1 MLKLTFR
8 RIMGQARPFELAA
21 LNTVPDLGGYYPVD
35 SLSAGHLEAELTSP
49 NRPAVESN
57 LTVFFR
63 LIDLDGRE
71 NIEIVEQVLPGVF
84 HYAGWIP
91 PGGDGRANA
100 TITDKV
106 VNGHFVLTS
115 TIDGN
120 TVEFIYDTGF
130 YVTTDAQVSRTVKL
144 KAAAAA

>member
-1 MLKLTFR
+1 MKKLSFR
-8 RIMGQARPFELAA
+8 RVMGQARPFEIKA
-21 LNTVPDLGGYYPVD
+21 LNTVEEGGLGGYYPGD
-35 SLSAGHLEAELTSP
+35 LLSAGHLEAELTRP
-49 NRPAVESN
+49 NIPSVEGN

-71 NIEIVEQVLPGVF
+71 NIEIVEQLIPGVF

-91 PGGDGRANA
+91 PGSDGRANV
-100 TITDKV
+100 TIMDKV

-120 TVEFIYDTGF
+120 MVEFIYDTGA
-130 YVTTDAQVSRTVKL
+130 YGSTDAQVSGTVKL
-144 KAAAAA
+144 KAAA